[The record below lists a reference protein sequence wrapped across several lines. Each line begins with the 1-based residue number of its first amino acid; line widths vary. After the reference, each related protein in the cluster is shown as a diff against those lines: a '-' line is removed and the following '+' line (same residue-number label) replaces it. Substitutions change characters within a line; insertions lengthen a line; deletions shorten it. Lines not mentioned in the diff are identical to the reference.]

1 MNQSGLNAISS
12 PAFRGAAFMVLAGL
26 GFTLVNVVTQH
37 VTMNL
42 GLPPTADAFWQY
54 GFALLFS
61 LPVVVKAG
69 FRALATRRPLTHLAR
84 VALSVL
90 GVQAWVMGLA
100 NGVPIWQAIALVM
113 TSPFFVTSGAALF
126 LGEKVTAERWG
137 AITLGFAGAMVI
149 LSPWSDA
156 FSLYSLLPVLAAA
169 LWGGASLLTKSL
181 LPRESSATVTV
192 WLLLL
197 LTPVNAAFSVAA
209 GFQWPSGEV
218 LGWVALSGLVM
229 ALAQY
234 WLAKAYE
241 SADAAYVQPFDDL
254 KLPLNVAAGW
264 IVFGY
269 APQGYLWLGTAMILI
284 ASMANI
290 AVEQRRLRTA

>member
-1 MNQSGLNAISS
+1 
-12 PAFRGAAFMVLAGL
+12 
-26 GFTLVNVVTQH
+26 
-37 VTMNL
+37 
-42 GLPPTADAFWQY
+42 
-54 GFALLFS
+54 
-61 LPVVVKAG
+61 
-69 FRALATRRPLTHLAR
+69 
-84 VALSVL
+84 
-90 GVQAWVMGLA
+90 
-100 NGVPIWQAIALVM
+100 
-113 TSPFFVTSGAALF
+113 
-126 LGEKVTAERWG
+126 
-137 AITLGFAGAMVI
+137 MVI

-181 LPRESSATVTV
+181 LPKESSATVTV

-209 GFQWPSGEV
+209 GFQWPDGEV

-269 APQGYLWLGTAMILI
+269 APEGYLWLGAAMILI

-290 AVEQRRLRTA
+290 AVEQRRLRAA